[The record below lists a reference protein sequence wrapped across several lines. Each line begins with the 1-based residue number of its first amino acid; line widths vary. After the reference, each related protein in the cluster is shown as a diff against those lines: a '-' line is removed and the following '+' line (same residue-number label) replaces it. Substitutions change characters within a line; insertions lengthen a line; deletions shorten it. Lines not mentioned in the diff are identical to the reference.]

1 MFLYHFCKL
10 TKKNDMKTNVRIF
23 ILLFLPLLLAT
34 ILFILPT
41 FLSPIISKYL
51 LPRIFSL
58 HNLIVHLLFNFLFVA
73 LIAKECC
80 RQSIS
85 EYDTFSPIVGF
96 AYEME
101 EHGDRKT
108 SKDDEENVYMDDKEG
123 DDDDDGKCKYDN
135 YYVVYSDDDEDD
147 EYYYDGSDGY
157 DEDDDDNGSDDEIGW
172 SDDDDEEEE
181 YDSDLETRIEAFIAK
196 VLNGWKEEWLSDNLK
211 N

>member
-1 MFLYHFCKL
+1 MNDELEALKSNLRNHYGKHAIGCKWLYRTKYNPDGSVERHKSRLVILENRQRFGVDYGETFAPIFKL
-10 TKKNDMKTNVRIF
+10 VTV
-23 ILLFLPLLLAT
+23 
-34 ILFILPT
+34 
-41 FLSPIISKYL
+41 
-51 LPRIFSL
+51 
-58 HNLIVHLLFNFLFVA
+58 
-73 LIAKECC
+73 

-123 DDDDDGKCKYDN
+123 DDDDDGDGKCKYDN

-196 VLNGWKEEWLSDNLK
+196 VINGWKEEWLSDNLK